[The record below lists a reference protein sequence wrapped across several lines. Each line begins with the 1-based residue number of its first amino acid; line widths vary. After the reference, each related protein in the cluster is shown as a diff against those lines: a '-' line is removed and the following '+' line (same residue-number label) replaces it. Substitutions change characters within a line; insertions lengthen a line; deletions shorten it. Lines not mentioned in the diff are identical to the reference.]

1 MVRSRLAFIKHLILA
16 IGSLGL
22 CICGTELGLHVYD
35 SWAEC
40 AVCRADKSACAPS
53 WTVHHSLKPD
63 LRITVTDPDL
73 GTEVRWR
80 TNSLGL
86 RGPEVE
92 VPKPPG
98 TFRIVCLGDES
109 TLAPETAQAETFA
122 ARIKELLP
130 VPSAVNLEVINA
142 GCPQTG
148 PLLSYL
154 SLRHRLLALAPD
166 LVVFNFDMADVADDH
181 RCRRHVRM
189 NGKQPLYCP
198 HPELERQRT
207 ASEVFWVERLLL
219 WQHGKRGVGHLL
231 GADDQAEDA
240 RDIDA
245 PQGAYAWLRDD
256 APDWSV
262 YIDQTLD
269 ILSQMAVACRQ
280 ANAEFV
286 LSVIPCPWQVTAEAS
301 NGAGVRERAGLQQ
314 HVLYKN
320 RLPFDSLSAFA
331 ERENILYCDPSPAF
345 RGTEHA
351 ERLFR
356 ENAPRF
362 SAAGHDLYAR
372 VLERFLVTNV
382 VGPWRANGR
391 MPDRRMSSR
400 DSSDVRRSELGRTDT
415 RRSEVRRA
423 DARDDREPVS
433 PAEFDK

>member
-1 MVRSRLAFIKHLILA
+1 M
-16 IGSLGL
+16 
-22 CICGTELGLHVYD
+22 
-35 SWAEC
+35 
-40 AVCRADKSACAPS
+40 
-53 WTVHHSLKPD
+53 
-63 LRITVTDPDL
+63 
-73 GTEVRWR
+73 
-80 TNSLGL
+80 
-86 RGPEVE
+86 
-92 VPKPPG
+92 
-98 TFRIVCLGDES
+98 
-109 TLAPETAQAETFA
+109 
-122 ARIKELLP
+122 
-130 VPSAVNLEVINA
+130 
-142 GCPQTG
+142 
-148 PLLSYL
+148 
-154 SLRHRLLALAPD
+154 
-166 LVVFNFDMADVADDH
+166 
-181 RCRRHVRM
+181 
-189 NGKQPLYCP
+189 
-198 HPELERQRT
+198 
-207 ASEVFWVERLLL
+207 L

-372 VLERFLVTNV
+372 VLERFFVTNV
-382 VGPWRANGR
+382 AGPWRANGR
-391 MPDRRMSSR
+391 TPDRRMSSR
-400 DSSDVRRSELGRTDT
+400 DSSDVRRSDLG
-415 RRSEVRRA
+415 RSEVRRA